1 MIKNY
6 LEKIQSNVYE
16 QDLICNGSSIKEI
29 EQCEKRLGLS
39 LPIPLKELY
48 EVFGKDKKIL
58 NTCNSFL
65 SLKDLQIIDGLIV
78 FNELIDKSRKYG
90 ALIEDSNKEDPKV
103 KLQQENNA
111 SWYFEARNLSEYILN
126 NIFWHGV
133 NLMKFSAKIKI
144 KEENLERNL
153 QDILY
158 KISDER
164 KFSRGTKY
172 SYYDK
177 EEKVMAAYLHYEQI
191 LILGANDKSKL
202 QEVECNI
209 KVRLGDIKN
218 KLAKDSISNQTKSNV
233 KNRMKLLKKALDS
246 IDQVISN
253 SEKAD
258 RNEVNTEISL
268 IESKLNIKLPEAL
281 REFYLRYN
289 KTKYMLNAF
298 YIFKSFHELAI
309 EDGIL
314 QIGYSNEQ
322 TEKYGIYVNDL
333 SNEVINVKVKESNN
347 ISDWSIYEELT
358 KYIINSV
365 VFQAINVLEASVV
378 LEDSEIVLEEY
389 FTPLY
394 YGEEKDIKRISYI
407 SNDGHILALHF
418 IDENI
423 IYFGAVEDKIL
434 NEFEEK
440 IGDINWLIHAGED
453 SDKYTVVLSFTEAWG
468 DWNDKMIE
476 V

>member
-6 LEKIQSNVYE
+6 LEKIHSNIYGK
-16 QDLICNGSSIKEI
+16 DLVSNGSSIKEI
-29 EQCEKRLGLS
+29 EEREKRLGVS

-48 EVFGKDKKIL
+48 EVFGEDENIL
-58 NTCNSFL
+58 NDCNSFL
-65 SLKDLQIIDGLIV
+65 SLENLKAVDGVIV
-78 FNELIDKSRKYG
+78 FYELIDKSRKYG

-103 KLQQENNA
+103 KLQQENDT
-111 SWYFEARNLSEYILN
+111 SWYFEARSLSEYILN
-126 NIFWHGV
+126 NMFWHGV
-133 NLMKFSAKIKI
+133 SLMKFSAKIKI

-177 EEKVMAAYLHYEQI
+177 EEKVMATYLHYEQL

-209 KVRLGDIKN
+209 KVRLGGIKN
-218 KLAKDSISNQTKSNV
+218 KLAKDHIFNQTEV
-233 KNRMKLLKKALDS
+233 TIENRMKLLKKALDR
-246 IDQVISN
+246 IDKVMPN
-253 SEKAD
+253 SEKVD
-258 RNEVNTEISL
+258 KNEVNRSISL
-268 IESKLNIKLPEAL
+268 IENKLNIKFPEAL

-289 KTKYMLNAF
+289 KTGYMLNAF
-298 YIFKSFHELAI
+298 YIFKSLHELAV

-314 QIGYSNEQ
+314 EIGFSNEQ
-322 TEKYGIYVNDL
+322 TEKYGIYVDDL
-333 SNEVINVKVKESNN
+333 SNEVINVKVKGSKD
-347 ISDWSIYEELT
+347 ISTWSIYEELA

-365 VFQAINVLEASVV
+365 VFQVINVLEASAV
-378 LEDSEIVLEEY
+378 LESSEIVLEEY

-394 YGEEKDIKRISYI
+394 YVEEKDNKRISYI

-418 IDENI
+418 IHENI
-423 IYFGAVEDKIL
+423 IYFGAAEDKIL

-440 IGDINWLIHAGED
+440 VEIDFDWL
-453 SDKYTVVLSFTEAWG
+453 
-468 DWNDKMIE
+468 
-476 V
+476 

>member
-6 LEKIQSNVYE
+6 LEKIQFNIYGQDSVY
-16 QDLICNGSSIKEI
+16 NGSSIKEI
-29 EQCEKRLGLS
+29 EECEKRLGL
-39 LPIPLKELY
+39 LIPIPLKELY

-58 NTCNSFL
+58 NACNSFL
-65 SLKDLQIIDGLIV
+65 SLEDLQIIDGLIV

-103 KLQQENNA
+103 KLQQENDA

-133 NLMKFSAKIKI
+133 NLMKFSTKIKI

-177 EEKVMAAYLHYEQI
+177 EEKVMAAYLHYEQL

-209 KVRLGDIKN
+209 KVRLGDIKDD
-218 KLAKDSISNQTKSNV
+218 LAKDSISNKTKSNV

-253 SEKAD
+253 SEKVD
-258 RNEVNTEISL
+258 KNEVNRSISL
-268 IESKLNIKLPEAL
+268 IENKLNIKLPEAL
-281 REFYLRYN
+281 REFYLRYSKN
-289 KTKYMLNAF
+289 TYMLNGF
-298 YIFKSFHELAI
+298 YIFKSLNELAI
-309 EDGIL
+309 EDEIL
-314 QIGYSNEQ
+314 EIGCSNEQ
-322 TEKYGIYVNDL
+322 VEKYGIYVNDL
-333 SNEVINVKVKESNN
+333 SNEVINVNVKESNDIYN
-347 ISDWSIYEELT
+347 WSIYEELT
-358 KYIINSV
+358 KYIVNSV
-365 VFQAINVLEASVV
+365 VFQVINVLEASAV
-378 LEDSEIVLEEY
+378 LENSEIVLKEY
-389 FTPLY
+389 FMPLN
-394 YGEEKDIKRISYI
+394 YGEEKDNKRISYI

-423 IYFGAVEDKIL
+423 IYFGAAKDEVL

-440 IGDINWLIHAGED
+440 VEIDFDWL
-453 SDKYTVVLSFTEAWG
+453 
-468 DWNDKMIE
+468 
-476 V
+476 

>member
-6 LEKIQSNVYE
+6 LEKIHSNLYGK
-16 QDLICNGSSIKEI
+16 DLVSNGSSIKEI
-29 EQCEKRLGLS
+29 EECEKRLGVS

-48 EVFGKDKKIL
+48 EVFGEDGDIL
-58 NTCNSFL
+58 NACNSFY
-65 SLKDLQIIDGLIV
+65 SLEDLKVADGMTV
-78 FNELIDKSRKYG
+78 FYELTDKSRKYG

-103 KLQQENNA
+103 KLQQKNDA

-133 NLMKFSAKIKI
+133 SLMKFSAKIKI
-144 KEENLERNL
+144 KEESLERNL

-177 EEKVMAAYLHYEQI
+177 EEKVMATYLHYEQL

-209 KVRLGDIKN
+209 KARLGGIKN
-218 KLAKDSISNQTKSNV
+218 KLVKDQIFNQAEATID
-233 KNRMKLLKKALDS
+233 NRMKLLKKALDR
-246 IDQVISN
+246 IDKVMPN
-253 SEKAD
+253 GEKVD
-258 RNEVNTEISL
+258 KNEVNRSISL
-268 IESKLNIKLPEAL
+268 IENKLNIKFPEVL

-289 KTKYMLNAF
+289 KTGYMLNAF
-298 YIFKSFHELAI
+298 YIFKSLHELAI
-309 EDGIL
+309 EDGIIE
-314 QIGYSNEQ
+314 IGCSNEQ
-322 TEKYGIYVNDL
+322 TEKYGIYIDDL
-333 SNEVINVKVKESNN
+333 SNEVINVKVKGSKD
-347 ISDWSIYEELT
+347 ISTWSIYEELD

-365 VFQAINVLEASVV
+365 VFQVINILEASAV
-378 LEDSEIVLEEY
+378 LEESEIVLEEY

-394 YGEEKDIKRISYI
+394 YVEKKDKKRISYI

-418 IDENI
+418 IHENI
-423 IYFGAVEDKIL
+423 IYFGAAEDKIL

-440 IGDINWLIHAGED
+440 VEIDFDWL
-453 SDKYTVVLSFTEAWG
+453 
-468 DWNDKMIE
+468 
-476 V
+476 